1 MELWEHI
8 RIILGENLVAAAESD
23 GIRVKYM
30 DVAAREAAK
39 QCEDMTVRF
48 AATFADA
55 SLSEQDM
62 RELFQIFIKHNYGK
76 E

>member
-8 RIILGENLVAAAESD
+8 RLILGEHLVAAMEPE

-30 DVAAREAAK
+30 DTASREAAK
-39 QCEDMTVRF
+39 RCEDMTVRF
-48 AATFADA
+48 ASTFADA

>member
-8 RIILGENLVAAAESD
+8 RLILGEHLIAAEDKD

-30 DVAAREAAK
+30 DVASRESAYIV
-39 QCEDMTVRF
+39 EDMMVKFTS
-48 AATFADA
+48 TFTDGAF
-55 SLSEQDM
+55 SES
-62 RELFQIFIKHNYGK
+62 ELRDLFRIYIKHNYGK

>member
-8 RIILGENLVAAAESD
+8 RLILGEHLIAAQDSD

-30 DVAAREAAK
+30 DTAARESAHVL
-39 QCEDMTVRF
+39 EDMAVKF
-48 AATFADA
+48 ASTFTDGAFKE
-55 SLSEQDM
+55 SEM
-62 RELFQIFIKHNYGK
+62 RDLFRIYIKHNYGK